1 MFRIKPQTVV
11 IMALSIAIIVLAA
24 TFGWYYYHVQNGLQY
39 IGDPQYDPNGYQ
51 TQWIV
56 GTSSNNAT
64 STVAHSTNAYPT
76 SNMTIPFSIQARQMN
91 SYLTILYAPCARWL
105 SENISGPRPPPTC
118 TASAAMNM
126 YVVNTGYCLPNTGKP
141 TIRESYSVQYHISS
155 NVFYESGNTS
165 TPTPSIARFPV
176 PAGDYC
182 IVIIDTG
189 QTDLSVLMNVKVEF
203 TTV

>member
-1 MFRIKPQTVV
+1 
-11 IMALSIAIIVLAA
+11 
-24 TFGWYYYHVQNGLQY
+24 
-39 IGDPQYDPNGYQ
+39 
-51 TQWIV
+51 
-56 GTSSNNAT
+56 
-64 STVAHSTNAYPT
+64 
-76 SNMTIPFSIQARQMN
+76 
-91 SYLTILYAPCARWL
+91 
-105 SENISGPRPPPTC
+105 
-118 TASAAMNM
+118 MNM